1 MKPLE
6 EEEEAEGCCDGG
18 GEDDG
23 NMNNTGHS
31 WERREQKTG
40 VRAGSQCDS
49 FVQILAR
56 VDILTVR

>member
-6 EEEEAEGCCDGG
+6 EEEEEGCGDGG

-23 NMNNTGHS
+23 SMNTHS
-31 WERREQKTG
+31 WERREQKIG